1 MPYENKSGK
10 ITYKQLRNHLGLG
23 TSAQIGFAGL
33 SYGSKRN
40 KKGEAVDPEEA
51 TLIQLKSWP
60 AFRDALLEANLKESW
75 ENSPS
80 IPRRWTAPPM
90 HYRSIKR
97 TTSCAQP
104 CPPLTFRRLKS
115 KRC

>member
-1 MPYENKSGK
+1 MRMPYENKSRK
-10 ITYKQLRNHLGLG
+10 ITYKQLQETTLALG

-60 AFRDALLEANLKESW
+60 AFRDALLEANLRNRGK
-75 ENSPS
+75 NSPS
-80 IPRRWTAPPM
+80 IPRRWTARRLCI
-90 HYRSIKR
+90 YRSIKPGR
-97 TTSCAQP
+97 RAAPSLVRHA
-104 CPPLTFRRLKS
+104 TFAS
-115 KRC
+115 